1 MKNVATQL
9 KQRISVSFFQAIQI
23 FLSLAG
29 NKFAGVV
36 LFTEQVLVGGKSS
49 YAIFGGKVYKL
60 ANYVFVVK
68 RSYDGNVVGTAEEL
82 GLNAELWKPQPHNYA
97 THIGGNLLTHNE
109 DMHLPLESAERRN
122 YAQFVLHEG
131 CQMNAQY
138 FDAEMRPLEFSQ
150 VAPYLPNK
158 SSKKQSDLGIAKAD
172 QVKVIN
178 PSIKSI
184 QSFSANGVVYD
195 IVAE

>member
-1 MKNVATQL
+1 MKNLANQIKEV
-9 KQRISVSFFQAIQI
+9 ISVTLLQAIQI
-23 FLSLAG
+23 MQLIAG
-29 NKFAGVV
+29 HKFTGIV
-36 LFTEQVLVGGKSS
+36 LFTEQTLVGGKSA
-49 YAIFGGKVYKL
+49 YALFGGKVYKL
-60 ANYVFVVK
+60 ANYVFAIN
-68 RSYDGNVVGTAEEL
+68 RSYNDNVTDKAEGL
-82 GLNAELWKPQPHNYA
+82 GINVDLWKPQPHNYA
-97 THIGGNLLTHNE
+97 TNVGGNMFVHNE
-109 DMHLPLESAERRN
+109 DLSLAETDLSRRV
-122 YAQFVLHEG
+122 YAQFLLHKG

-138 FDAEMRPLEFSQ
+138 FDAEMRPLTFEQ

-184 QSFSANGVVYD
+184 QSFSANGVIYD